1 MKGKL
6 IISLIIIIVLLLL
19 IVLITNV
26 IYNMSEDNF
35 DYSYACCDDRN
46 GTILYEAP
54 CKCKSDRNIIEK
66 TLIVLGI
73 K

>member
-1 MKGKL
+1 MKKKG
-6 IISLIIIIVLLLL
+6 IILSIIIIALLLL
-19 IVLITNV
+19 VVLITNV

-35 DYSYACCDDRN
+35 DYSYDCCDDRN

-54 CKCKSDRNIIEK
+54 CKCKSDKNVFQK
-66 TLIVLGI
+66 TLVILGI

>member
-1 MKGKL
+1 MKRKCI
-6 IISLIIIIVLLLL
+6 IISVIIIVLLLL

-26 IYNMSEDNF
+26 IYNSNEDNF
-35 DYSYACCDDRN
+35 NRSYECCADKN
-46 GTILYEAP
+46 GTVYYHAP
-54 CKCKSDRNIIEK
+54 CKCKSDKNVFEK